1 MTRRVGIGSLCLL
14 LLLAAASA
22 RPTGQGPLFTDA
34 FPPEEFAARRAKV
47 FDAIGDGIAV
57 IEGAAEYPGFLRFR
71 QASQFYYLTG
81 VEVPRA
87 LLMLDGR
94 SHQATLFL
102 APRNE
107 RLERSEGPVLV
118 PGDAAAALT
127 GLSSVMARDDFKAA
141 FVAAATTR
149 RLVYAPIRAES
160 PMAGT
165 PLSSIAS
172 ARATAEDPWDGRP
185 SRQQQF
191 ISRLQAAAPG
201 IVIRD
206 LDPIL
211 DGLRFIKTPREIAAI
226 REATRLA
233 GLGIMEG
240 IRNARPGMREYEVEA
255 MADYVFKR
263 GGAFGVAYFA
273 LVATGVNAFYPHYH
287 AGTATLK
294 DGDFVIFD
302 YAPDYHY
309 YSSDVTRMFPA
320 SGRFSPRQREL
331 YTVYLRLYQ
340 ALMQSIVPNV
350 APREIIKAAVVKM
363 DAILASYHFSAED
376 TRAAATA
383 FVDRYRHSTANGLG
397 HTVGME
403 VHDVYPLTEV
413 LKPGMVFTIEPALTI
428 DADRTY
434 IRLEDVLV
442 VTDTGYENLS
452 SFAPVEP
459 DAIEALMAEPG
470 RFKMPSAA
478 PTANGR

>member
-1 MTRRVGIGSLCLL
+1 MTRRVGIGALCLL
-14 LLLAAASA
+14 GLLTAASA
-22 RPTGQGPLFTDA
+22 RPAGQGPLFTDA

-47 FDAIGDGIAV
+47 LDALGDGVAV

-71 QASQFYYLTG
+71 QSSQFYYLTG
-81 VEVPRA
+81 IEVPRA

-94 SHQATLFL
+94 TRQATVFL
-102 APRNE
+102 APRNP

-118 PGDAAAALT
+118 PGDDAAKLT
-127 GLSSVMARDDFKAA
+127 GVSSVLARDDFKAA
-141 FVAAATTR
+141 FVAAATAGR
-149 RLVYAPIRAES
+149 IVYAPMRAES

-165 PLSSIAS
+165 PLSSEGS
-172 ARATAEDPWDGRP
+172 AEATAEDPWDGRP

-191 ISRLQAAAPG
+191 VSRLKAAAPG
-201 IVIRD
+201 IVVKD
-206 LDPIL
+206 LDQL
-211 DGLRFIKTPREIAAI
+211 VDALRFIKSPREIAAI
-226 REATRLA
+226 REATRLS

-240 IRNARPGMREYEVEA
+240 IRNARAGMREYEVEA

-273 LVATGVNAFYPHYH
+273 LVATGVNAYYPHYH

-294 DGDFVIFD
+294 EGDLVIFD

-320 SGRFSPRQREL
+320 SGHFSPRQREL
-331 YTVYLRLYQ
+331 YTAYLRFYQ
-340 ALMQSIVPNV
+340 ALMQSIVPNK
-350 APREIIKAAVVKM
+350 APRDIIKTAVVKM
-363 DAILASYHFSAED
+363 DAILAASRFSGDD

-383 FVDRYRHSTANGLG
+383 FVDRYRKSTANGLG

-403 VHDVYPLTEV
+403 VHDVYPPTEV

-428 DADRTY
+428 EADRTY
-434 IRLEDVLV
+434 IRLEDVIV
-442 VTDTGYENLS
+442 ITDTGYENLS
-452 SFAPVEP
+452 AFAPVEA

-470 RFKMPSAA
+470 RFKTPPAA
-478 PTANGR
+478 PTAGKR